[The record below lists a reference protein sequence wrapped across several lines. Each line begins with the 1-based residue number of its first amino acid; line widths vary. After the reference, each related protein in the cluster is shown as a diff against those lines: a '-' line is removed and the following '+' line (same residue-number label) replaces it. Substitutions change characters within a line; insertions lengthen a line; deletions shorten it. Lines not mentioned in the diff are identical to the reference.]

1 MSQQPAPEKLE
12 QLRQALEAYE
22 SGEAGGGLFDREVE
36 QAKSKVCKRALG
48 LLDQRARS
56 RHELRERLIDAE
68 FDEEVIDLVLD
79 DLASVGLI
87 NDEFF
92 AREWV
97 RQRHERRGKSS
108 RVLDQEL
115 KRKGVSAAD
124 RAAALD
130 QIDEADEE
138 SVARKLAEKKARTVK
153 EVPEDRKERDKAL
166 RRIVGVLARRG
177 FNQGMSMRIA
187 IESLDNR
194 IEELR
199 D

>member
-36 QAKSKVCKRALG
+36 QAKSKVRKRALG

-177 FNQGMSMRIA
+177 FNQGRSMRSA